1 MILRGGRPPCFA
13 ETAREPFPP
22 GLAGDVHM
30 WGITPVMDPACPA
43 KAARTIFSSCPAE
56 AVHKG
61 GAPPGLVINT
71 SFMGNDLPVKRVPEC
86 VVAPL
91 SYSLMDLACPVVA
104 AQDSFFP
111 VPPGDV
117 HMGGALPDLVKN
129 TSLAKDL
136 VVGGFSECASILTS
150 DPLMDLGC
158 PTGTV
163 LG

>member
-1 MILRGGRPPCFA
+1 
-13 ETAREPFPP
+13 
-22 GLAGDVHM
+22 
-30 WGITPVMDPACPA
+30 
-43 KAARTIFSSCPAE
+43 
-56 AVHKG
+56 
-61 GAPPGLVINT
+61 
-71 SFMGNDLPVKRVPEC
+71 MGNDLPVKRVPER

-117 HMGGALPDLVKN
+117 HMGGAPPDLVKN
-129 TSLAKDL
+129 TSLAKAL

-158 PTGTV
+158 PTGAV
-163 LG
+163 LGCTSPVSSGGSPPSLKMCSLLGPDTTLHLGGSYEPAVTMQNDLLVKRVPDRVVAPLSYSLKDLPCPL